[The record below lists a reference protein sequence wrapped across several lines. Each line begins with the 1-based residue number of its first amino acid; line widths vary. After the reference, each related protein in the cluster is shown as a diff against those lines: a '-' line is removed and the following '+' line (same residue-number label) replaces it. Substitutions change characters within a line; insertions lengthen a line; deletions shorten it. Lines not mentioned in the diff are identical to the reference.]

1 MFKREFVI
9 YLLIIAI
16 GFVIG
21 IIYYKRNRQLRP
33 IVILLGVTLVSEIVS
48 RVLAYQIRNSNPAYH
63 FFTPIQILLW
73 GVFFLMVIKNQKIKT
88 AIFLFSATLVLFSM
102 INTFFW
108 QGLKIFPENVLRME
122 TIFLIFCS
130 ICLFIEMLDRP
141 SGENIFKNPF
151 FIVAIGVLW
160 FNLVSFIFFESHNF
174 FLKNKIPAH
183 SIRTIHY
190 ISNYVYYLIIL
201 AAILLSKQF
210 YSVERKYQ

>member
-88 AIFLFSATLVLFSM
+88 AIFLFSTTLVLFSM
-102 INTFFW
+102 INTFF
-108 QGLKIFPENVLRME
+108 GR
-122 TIFLIFCS
+122 
-130 ICLFIEMLDRP
+130 D
-141 SGENIFKNPF
+141 
-151 FIVAIGVLW
+151 
-160 FNLVSFIFFESHNF
+160 
-174 FLKNKIPAH
+174 
-183 SIRTIHY
+183 
-190 ISNYVYYLIIL
+190 
-201 AAILLSKQF
+201 
-210 YSVERKYQ
+210 